1 MTEKTDIRDSDE
13 KVVEIEM
20 ERLRNF
26 TNHPFKIIGDSQM
39 IELQDSIKKYGVLN
53 PLIVRPRKEGYYEI
67 ISGHR
72 RKYAAERLGYKK
84 IPVIIRMMQD
94 DEAVVTMVDSNL
106 QREQITPSEK
116 AYAYKMKYDAIKKKA
131 GRKNCGQV
139 DHNTGK
145 RSIDVIGELCGD
157 SAKQVQRYIKMTEL
171 IPALLDKVDDGSMGF
186 TPAVQLSYLKKK
198 EQQEI
203 IDAMEATQCTPSL
216 SQAIRIKKLSEAGK
230 LTESEAEGI
239 LGEIKQK
246 EADRVVFKNEQ
257 LYRFFPSTYVF
268 INKQMERVSKEAVEE
283 LDSKE
288 VILIFPSQRK
298 NNKTVRVLK
307 TPKTDTSERKV
318 YIPGFVAQCLIDI
331 KKEQDEVFHS
341 LRHTSVT
348 YKLKLSDGDIK
359 AVQGDSGHA
368 QADMVTEVYGHII
381 DEDRRKN
388 AERMENAFYNKENL
402 NPDIHEK
409 NGEENK
415 ITIPEGVDPEL
426 LMKVLGNPEMAA
438 LLTSLAKTMKV

>member
-26 TNHPFKIIGDSQM
+26 TNHPFKVIGDSQM

-116 AYAYKMKYDAIKKKA
+116 AYAYKMKYEAIKKKA

-171 IPALLDKVDDGSMGF
+171 MVYDTYSASIKVFGTEIPMSVRASEVSVEGGSIYSYDPKGKAAFAYMALTKEV
-186 TPAVQLSYLKKK
+186 LK
-198 EQQEI
+198 
-203 IDAMEATQCTPSL
+203 
-216 SQAIRIKKLSEAGK
+216 
-230 LTESEAEGI
+230 EAE
-239 LGEIKQK
+239 
-246 EADRVVFKNEQ
+246 
-257 LYRFFPSTYVF
+257 
-268 INKQMERVSKEAVEE
+268 
-283 LDSKE
+283 
-288 VILIFPSQRK
+288 
-298 NNKTVRVLK
+298 
-307 TPKTDTSERKV
+307 
-318 YIPGFVAQCLIDI
+318 
-331 KKEQDEVFHS
+331 
-341 LRHTSVT
+341 
-348 YKLKLSDGDIK
+348 
-359 AVQGDSGHA
+359 
-368 QADMVTEVYGHII
+368 
-381 DEDRRKN
+381 
-388 AERMENAFYNKENL
+388 
-402 NPDIHEK
+402 
-409 NGEENK
+409 
-415 ITIPEGVDPEL
+415 
-426 LMKVLGNPEMAA
+426 
-438 LLTSLAKTMKV
+438 

>member
-1 MTEKTDIRDSDE
+1 MCRVMAVSNQKGGVGKTVSC
-13 KVVEIEM
+13 VN
-20 ERLRNF
+20 LG
-26 TNHPFKIIGDSQM
+26 IG
-39 IELQDSIKKYGVLN
+39 LA
-53 PLIVRPRKEGYYEI
+53 KEGKKVLLI
-67 ISGHR
+67 DADPQGSLTIS
-72 RKYAAERLGYKK
+72 LGYGE
-84 IPVIIRMMQD
+84 PD
-94 DEAVVTMVDSNL
+94 DMVDSNL
-106 QREQITPSEK
+106 QREQITQSEK

-257 LYRFFPSTYVF
+257 LYRFFPSTY
-268 INKQMERVSKEAVEE
+268 
-283 LDSKE
+283 
-288 VILIFPSQRK
+288 
-298 NNKTVRVLK
+298 
-307 TPKTDTSERKV
+307 TSEQMRRE
-318 YIPGFVAQCLIDI
+318 ILEI
-331 KKEQDEVFHS
+331 
-341 LRHTSVT
+341 
-348 YKLKLSDGDIK
+348 LKSWRNSNWI
-359 AVQGDSGHA
+359 
-368 QADMVTEVYGHII
+368 
-381 DEDRRKN
+381 
-388 AERMENAFYNKENL
+388 
-402 NPDIHEK
+402 
-409 NGEENK
+409 
-415 ITIPEGVDPEL
+415 
-426 LMKVLGNPEMAA
+426 
-438 LLTSLAKTMKV
+438 